1 MEQTFMQE
9 FTTRRGRRIPKQF
22 TNYLL
27 LFYLLLA
34 NGQVKGTNIQL
45 GDPFIQNYPTAVH
58 QAGIQNWAIGQHPNG
73 YVFLANNDGLLQF
86 DGNDWQCFPL
96 EKKTIARSLLIRG
109 DSVFVGGQ
117 NEFGYF
123 KSQSNGK
130 LQYHSLLPRIPSP
143 FQNFEDVWD
152 IVSLGES
159 IYFYASN
166 KLYQFQNDTISVQYE
181 SPGLRFLAEAGGK
194 LFLQSNQDL
203 MVKVGRAFQALGV
216 SEEMKSDV
224 VFTSAIALENGS
236 ILFTTLKDGLFLLE
250 GNQLQPLSIPSLD
263 DFIKENRIYCAIKDS
278 SGGIVLG
285 TSAAGVLVLTADFR
299 LKTHINRNNGLQ
311 KNNVLSLSTDHHG
324 NLWIG
329 LDNGID
335 YAEIN
340 GAYRQIIPDQPLE
353 GTAYTFIEHDGYFYF
368 GTSSGLYTLEAHA
381 RPQLFNR
388 TSFRRVPGT
397 EGQVWGLAVVR
408 GRLLMG
414 HHEGAFEILRSG
426 AAHTSRRLSM
436 GPGTW
441 NFTPLPDNPQKLVAG
456 TYEGLE
462 LYTLGP
468 NGWQWQRKLKGLQ
481 ESSRFLVPDESK
493 GLWMAHP
500 YRGIYKLSLNPG
512 QDAVQVQLYGKKDGL
527 ASDHLNHVFLVNEEI
542 LFTSETGVFR
552 YDKSSNSF
560 VRYQEMQNLLK
571 EEPNLLRLFE
581 DSNGN
586 IWFVG
591 SSTSGRLSLTDK
603 GVVKRFDKELF
614 PSLNSQLVRGFEFIH
629 PLDDQRI
636 IAGAEKGF
644 ITFNPRPQQFMDQK
658 LRVLFQNIYN
668 IADGDSLIIAGHYKE
683 EDISALHPF
692 EHFENAFR
700 FSFTSPIYSQH
711 DKVWFQSFLEGSDE
725 SWSSWNTK
733 RSKEYTNLS
742 PGEYTFKLKAKNH
755 EGLESAVVSFHFT
768 INPPWYASNVA
779 KVIYVLLVIGMI
791 LGLILIPRSKFKKE
805 TADLVSAQKKKEEE
819 HQKVVEESEKAIIA
833 LQNKNLEEEIR
844 HKNQELASTTMHL
857 VQRSEMINKLR
868 SQLEKLQ
875 KEVMQAP
882 AKKQVDGL
890 LRLLTQDDELAREWD
905 QFAHHFDQVHSDFL
919 KRLKIQFPQLTS
931 NDQKLCAYL
940 RMNLATKEIAP
951 LMNISIR
958 GVEVGRYRL
967 RKKLNLDTQVDLNEF
982 MMNI

>member
-1 MEQTFMQE
+1 MQKIDRH
-9 FTTRRGRRIPKQF
+9 TATNPPKQIHY
-22 TNYLL
+22 YLL
-27 LFYLLLA
+27 ILAFLFVST
-34 NGQVKGTNIQL
+34 GIRSSDIQL
-45 GDPFIQNYPTAVH
+45 GDPFIRNYPTAVY
-58 QAGIQNWAIGQHPNG
+58 QAGIQNWAIAQHPNG
-73 YVFLANNDGLLQF
+73 YIFLANNNGLLQY
-86 DGNDWQCFPL
+86 DGNDWRCFPL

-109 DSVFVGGQ
+109 DSIFVGGQ

-123 KSQSNGK
+123 KSQSNGT
-130 LQYHSLLPRIPSP
+130 LRYHSLLSSIPEA

-152 IVSLGES
+152 IVSLEEC

-166 KLYQFQNDTISVQYE
+166 KLYQFQNGSISVAHE
-181 SPGLRFLAEAGGK
+181 SPGIRFLAEANGK
-194 LFLQSNQDL
+194 LFLQTNQDL
-203 MVKVGRAFQALGV
+203 MVKVGKSFQPLGLP
-216 SEEMKSDV
+216 EQMKLDI
-224 VFTSAIALENGS
+224 VFTSAIALENGAT
-236 ILFTTLKDGLFLLE
+236 LFTTLKDGLYLLE
-250 GNQLQPLSIPSLD
+250 DDQLKHLSIPGLD
-263 DFIKENRIYCAIKDS
+263 KFIKENRIYCAIEDS
-278 SGGIVLG
+278 NGGIIIG
-285 TSAAGVLVLTADFR
+285 TSAAGVLVLTPDFR

-311 KNNVLSLSTDHHG
+311 KNNVLSLSTDQNG

-388 TSFRRVPGT
+388 TSFTRVPGT
-397 EGQVWGLAVVR
+397 EGQVWGLAVLQ

-414 HHEGAFEILRSG
+414 HHEGAFEIQRLGRE
-426 AAHTSRRLSM
+426 HTSRRLSM
-436 GPGTW
+436 GSGTW
-441 NFTPLPDNPQKLVAG
+441 NFTLLPDDPQKMVAG

-462 LYTLGP
+462 LYRLGP

-481 ESSRFLVPDESK
+481 ESSRFLVPDESS

-500 YRGIYKLSLNPG
+500 YRGIYKLTLNPS
-512 QDAVQVQLYGKKDGL
+512 QDEVQVQLYGKKDGL
-527 ASDHLNHVFLVNEEI
+527 ASNHLNHVFPVNGEI

-552 YDKSSNSF
+552 YEKSSRSF
-560 VRYQEMQNLLK
+560 IRYQEMQDLLK

-614 PSLNSQLVRGFEFIH
+614 PSLNSQLVRGFEFIY

-644 ITFNPRPQQFMDQK
+644 ITFNPKSPQAMELD

-668 IADGDSLIIAGHYKE
+668 IADGDSLIIAGHYNS
-683 EDISALHPF
+683 EDISARQSF
-692 EHFENAFR
+692 EYFENAFR

-725 SWSSWNTK
+725 GWSSWSTK
-733 RSKEYTNLS
+733 RNKEYTNLS
-742 PGEYTFKLKAKNH
+742 PGEYAFKLKAKNH
-755 EGLESAVVSFHFT
+755 SGLESEVVSFHFT
-768 INPPWYASNVA
+768 INPPWYASNLA
-779 KVIYVLLVIGMI
+779 KFFYALLVIG
-791 LGLILIPRSKFKKE
+791 LLVGLILIPRSRFKKE
-805 TADLVSAQKKKEEE
+805 TANLVSAQKKQVEE
-819 HQKVVEESEKAIIA
+819 HQKAVEESERAIIA

-857 VQRSEMINKLR
+857 VQRSEMIHKLR
-868 SQLEKLQ
+868 NQLEKLQ
-875 KEVMQAP
+875 KEVKDTP
-882 AKKQVDGL
+882 AKKQVDSL

-919 KRLKIQFPQLTS
+919 KRLKNQFPQLTS

-967 RKKLNLDTQVDLNEF
+967 RKKLSLDTQVDLNEF

>member
-1 MEQTFMQE
+1 MQD
-9 FTTRRGRRIPKQF
+9 FTTKRELRLPKHF
-22 TNYLL
+22 TSYLL
-27 LFYLLLA
+27 LCNLLLA
-34 NGQVKGTNIQL
+34 IGQVKGTNIQL

-58 QAGIQNWAIGQHPNG
+58 EAGIQNWAIGQHPNG

-86 DGNDWQCFPL
+86 DGSDWQCFPL
-96 EKKTIARSLLIRG
+96 EKKTIARSLLIHG
-109 DSVFVGGQ
+109 DSIFVGGQ

-123 KSQSNGK
+123 KGQSDGK
-130 LQYHSLLPRIPSP
+130 LKYHSLLNSIPSG

-152 IVSLGES
+152 IVSLEES

-166 KLYQFQNDTISVQYE
+166 KLYQFQNGSISVEYE

-203 MVKVGRAFQALGV
+203 MVKVGKTFQPLGV
-216 SEEMKSDV
+216 AEQMKLDI

-236 ILFTTLKDGLFLLE
+236 ILFTTLKDGLYLLE
-250 GNQLQPLSIPSLD
+250 DDQLKSLSIPGLD
-263 DFIKENRIYCAIKDS
+263 NFIKENRIYCAIKDS
-278 SGGIVLG
+278 NGGIILG

-311 KNNVLSLSTDHHG
+311 KNNVLSLSTDYNG

-353 GTAYTFIEHDGYFYF
+353 GTAYTFIEHNGYFYF

-388 TSFRRVPGT
+388 TSFTRVPGT

-414 HHEGAFEILRSG
+414 HHEGAFEIQRSG
-426 AAHTSRRLSM
+426 REHTSKRLSM

-441 NFTPLPDNPQKLVAG
+441 NFTLLPDDPQKMVAG

-462 LYTLGP
+462 LYTLGSD
-468 NGWQWQRKLKGLQ
+468 GWQWQRKLKGLQ
-481 ESSRFLVPDESK
+481 ESSRFLVPDERS

-500 YRGIYKLSLNPG
+500 YRGIYKLALNPD
-512 QDAVQVQLYGKKDGL
+512 QDEVQVQLFGKKDGL
-527 ASDHLNHVFLVNEEI
+527 ASDHLNHVFPVNEEI

-552 YDKSSNSF
+552 YEKTSNSF
-560 VRYQEMQNLLK
+560 VRYQEMQDLLK

-581 DSNGN
+581 DANGN

-603 GVVKRFDKELF
+603 GVVKRFDKALF
-614 PSLNSQLVRGFEFIH
+614 PSLNSQLVRGFEFIY
-629 PLDDQRI
+629 PLDDHRI

-644 ITFNPRPQQFMDQK
+644 ITFNPKPQQAMNQE

-668 IADGDSLIIAGHYKE
+668 IADGDSLIIAGHYSG
-683 EDISALHPF
+683 EDIRALQPF
-692 EHFENAFR
+692 EYFENAFR

-725 SWSSWNTK
+725 GWSSWNTK
-733 RSKEYTNLS
+733 RNKEYTNLS
-742 PGEYTFKLKAKNH
+742 PGEYTFKLRAKNH
-755 EGLESAVVSFHFT
+755 SGLESQVVSFHFT
-768 INPPWYASNVA
+768 INPPWYASNLA
-779 KVIYVLLVIGMI
+779 KFFYALLVIGV
-791 LGLILIPRSKFKKE
+791 LVGLILIPRSRFKKE
-805 TADLVSAQKKKEEE
+805 TANLVSAQKKKEEE
-819 HQKVVEESEKAIIA
+819 HQKAVEESEKAIIA

-857 VQRSEMINKLR
+857 VQRSEMIHKLR
-868 SQLEKLQ
+868 NQLEKLQ
-875 KEVMQAP
+875 KEVKEAP

-890 LRLLTQDDELAREWD
+890 IRLLSQDDELAREWD

-919 KRLKIQFPQLTS
+919 KRLKTEFPQLTS

-982 MMNI
+982 MMNV